1 MNTNDLTVID
11 NADEFIPIYET
22 DTGEKVVN
30 GRELY
35 QGLGVKDIF
44 TNWMKNNLNSVNA
57 ENNDYLAYWEDINN
71 VWFKLVVANEN
82 INSMVRKGY
91 HINYILKLEIA
102 KEICLVAGA
111 SPRANEQLK
120 QKSKAYRKYL
130 IQFEERY
137 KNNLPQISE
146 EDRAIL
152 NIVNAKDKLETATA
166 IKNYRN
172 VITKPLEEKINFI
185 IENATTVKEFQR
197 VMCIFVNCIAN
208 KIETNAQTVYNNLYN
223 FLKKKEGMDL
233 YTRCK
238 NEKDRLQNERILS
251 GKPPYSEKTLKDK
264 CSIKSTI
271 KKTEYEKVL
280 HIIKAKAIEEGLTI
294 KELNKAL
301 TFNLIEKENDENE

>member
-35 QGLGVKDIF
+35 QGLGVQADFSHWI
-44 TNWMKNNLNSVNA
+44 KNSLNSVDANK
-57 ENNDYLAYWEDINN
+57 NDFYKVA
-71 VWFKLVVANEN
+71 FKDELSKTGQTKNE
-82 INSMVRKGY
+82 
-91 HINYILKLEIA
+91 YILKLEIA

-208 KIETNAQTVYNNLYN
+208 KIETNAQTVYSNLYN

>member
-35 QGLGVKDIF
+35 QGLGVQADF
-44 TNWMKNNLNSVNA
+44 THWIKNSLTSVDAQENTDYFRFVFKNEGNNA
-57 ENNDYLAYWEDINN
+57 TLH
-71 VWFKLVVANEN
+71 
-82 INSMVRKGY
+82 G
-91 HINYILKLEIA
+91 YILKLEIA

-208 KIETNAQTVYNNLYN
+208 KIEANAQTVYSNLYN